1 MRRASLTAIYPV
13 FLVWA
18 ACRSPNDNRDAR
30 KTMTDDETTQAAAE
44 RVATVARA
52 MTDLPDGKTD
62 QPTRQD
68 IPGVPGIYSVSVDTA
83 KLRLNAFLQ
92 IVDGR
97 VSVPA
102 GLAQAGRRLA
112 AMRAL
117 DKKDWG
123 GGLIYVVAAL
133 GGMTPGWPDA
143 LVAKESPGERGGT
156 RVTLRVSEPWL
167 LYAAAGG
174 VGPAPRHA
182 PITSTDDGAAP
193 PLPEGTATLE
203 LGTDYA
209 LRWSYAVGDRELG
222 HCEAA
227 AAGEPPALSDA
238 ELLGALQGARRRA
251 RAPRA
256 IAIGA
261 PQAYRAGIVVVELCA
276 LGPVYVDLAP
286 GANRLAALAPDLA
299 STPPASLLPLLQA
312 VDALPPG
319 LLVNDLLPTARIEAG
334 ELVAELAAP
343 LVEWAAGDGK
353 QPSPRVQR
361 ADMSRKGRVRLPL
374 SGPIRWQL
382 EVESA
387 GTWRHA
393 TGD

>member
-1 MRRASLTAIYPV
+1 MPRATLTAVCLI
-13 FLVWA
+13 WT
-18 ACRSPNDNRDAR
+18 ACRSPNDNRDTR
-30 KTMTDDETTQAAAE
+30 KTMTDDDTTQAATE
-44 RVATVARA
+44 RVAMVARA

-68 IPGVPGIYSVSVDTA
+68 IPGVPDIYSVSVDTA

-92 IVDGR
+92 LVGGR

-117 DKKDWG
+117 DKQDWS

-133 GGMTPGWPDA
+133 GGLTPGWPDA
-143 LVAKESPGERGGT
+143 LVAKETPGERGGT

-182 PITSTDDGAAP
+182 PITSTGGAAP

-203 LGTDYA
+203 LGADYS
-209 LRWSYAVGDRELG
+209 LRWSYALGDRDLG

-227 AAGEPPALSDA
+227 AAGEAPTLSDG

-261 PQAYRAGIVVVELCA
+261 PRAYDAAGVVVVELCA

-299 STPPASLLPLLQA
+299 STPPATLLPLLQA

-319 LLVNDLLPTARIEAG
+319 LLVKDLLPTARIEAG
-334 ELVAELAAP
+334 ELVAEVAAP

-353 QPSPRVQR
+353 QPSPLAQR
-361 ADMSRKGRVRLPL
+361 ARPDMTRKGRVRLPL
-374 SGPIRWQL
+374 GGPIRWQL
-382 EVESA
+382 EVDAGA
-387 GTWRHA
+387 GTWRRA